1 MSRPAG
7 VFLGNH
13 EVRDSE
19 SEAAASGR
27 LVERGVDTYYAIEH
41 AEALRPFLM
50 SVVSD
55 SDHWLFVSSN
65 GALTAGRRNAKFA
78 LFPYTTEDKL
88 TDNVNVSGPYTALIA
103 ERAGAKRLWEPFRE
117 SSELVYRVERSLEK
131 SMLGNQL
138 RFGELNRDLELAFS
152 YRWSTSH
159 EFGFVREC
167 TLENRGRDAVRVRL
181 LDGLQNL
188 LPADVDEQM
197 QLGFSCLLDAY
208 KKNEL
213 VESTTLAL
221 YTLAAQVVDRA
232 EPRESLHATSVW
244 SHGLP
249 GASVHLSSEHNRRF
263 SRGNLPEPAGEV
275 RGRRGAYLL
284 EATIELLPGEKKHW
298 LMVADVNRTQAGLSS
313 LFAALTNP
321 GELVARVYADV
332 ARGTE
337 NLKKILADTDGL
349 QQSADRVTA
358 SHHTANVLFN
368 DLRGGIYAHGYDV
381 PIQDFARFVKT
392 WNRATYARH
401 QALIAELPSLLSR
414 SALAARAEQTGDAD
428 LIRLSYEYLPLTFSR
443 RHGDPSR
450 PWNRFEIRVRD
461 EKGQKLLGFQ
471 GNWRDIFQNWEALSL
486 SYPDFVENIIV
497 KFVNASTPEGYN
509 PYRITQD
516 GIDWEVPEPDHP
528 WASIGYWGDHQVIYL
543 CKLLELSHSHHPER
557 LRALLERE
565 LFTYA
570 DVPYRIVS
578 YEQILNNVRDTIEF
592 DHDKHRRI
600 LARVPEVG
608 SDAKLLWNADG
619 LHRVTLLEK
628 LLVTTLGKFGNFV
641 PGGGI
646 WLNTGRPEWNDANN
660 ALVGYGL
667 SMVTLYY
674 LERFL
679 VLLAELT
686 SSLDARVSLSRE
698 VAVWL
703 ERTSATLREHAPLLD
718 AGEVDDRARRKIMD
732 ALGSAASE
740 YRAAVYQHGLQEKT
754 ALEADQVR
762 EFVALAERWLKQSI
776 AENRREDGLYHAYN
790 LLAFHADGSVGVEH
804 LYEMLEGQVAALST
818 REMEPAEAA
827 RVLGALS
834 KSRMYRADQKSF
846 TLYPDRVLPKFL
858 DKNAIATED
867 LARSQV
873 LGAMLEAGDT
883 RVVER
888 DAQGHARFHADFYNA
903 ERAQAALALV
913 RAEGQYASLDDAEVT
928 RILDVYERTFD
939 HRTFT
944 GRSGTMF
951 AYEGLGS
958 IYWHMV
964 AKLLLAA
971 NERVFA
977 ASDQGAPREV
987 VRALGERY
995 YAIREGLGGFN
1006 KTPSVYGAFPLDPY
1020 SHTPRHTGARQ
1031 PGMTGQVKEEVIARF
1046 AELGVRVT
1054 AGRIEFQPLLLRKS
1068 EFLREPGV
1076 FESFDARGKPLR
1088 IELSPD
1094 TLAFTYCSVPIVYHL
1109 AGVPRVELTLRDGIR
1124 VEQSG
1129 RALTAEQSS
1138 EVFARSGAVV
1148 RIDVS
1153 TKLEL

>member
-7 VFLGNH
+7 VCLGNH
-13 EVRDSE
+13 ELPQSE
-19 SEAAASGR
+19 QEASGR
-27 LVERGVDTYYAIEH
+27 LVEHGADTDYAIDH

-88 TDNVNVSGPYTALIA
+88 TDSVNVSGPYTALIA
-103 ERAGAKRLWEPFRE
+103 ERAGTSRLWEPFRD
-117 SSELVYRVERSLEK
+117 SSELVYRVERTLEK
-131 SMLGNQL
+131 STLGNQL
-138 RFGELNRDLELAFS
+138 SFAELNQDLELAFS

-167 TLENRGRDAVRVRL
+167 TLENRGRDAVSVRL

-213 VESTTLAL
+213 VENTTLAL

-232 EPRESLHATSVW
+232 EPRESLHASSVW

-249 GASVHLSSEHNRRF
+249 GAKVRLSSEHNRRF
-263 SRGNLPEPAGEV
+263 SLGNLPEPAREV

-284 EATIELLPGEKKHW
+284 EATVDLAPGEKKRW
-298 LMVADVNRTQAGLSS
+298 LIVADVNRTQAALGS
-313 LFAALTNP
+313 L
-321 GELVARVYADV
+321 LVALAKPEALVQRVHADV
-332 ARGTE
+332 ARGSE

-349 QQSADRVTA
+349 QHSADRVTA
-358 SHHTANVLFN
+358 WHHTANVLFN

-381 PIQDFARFVKT
+381 PSADFARFVKT
-392 WNRATYARH
+392 WNRAAYTRH
-401 QALIAELPSLLSR
+401 QALLTELPPLSSR
-414 SALAARAEQTGDAD
+414 RTLAESVEQTGDAD
-428 LIRLSYEYLPLTFSR
+428 LIRLAYEYLPLTFSR

-497 KFVNASTPEGYN
+497 KFVNASTAEGYN

-528 WASIGYWGDHQVIYL
+528 WASIGYWGDHQIIYL

-557 LRALLERE
+557 LSRLLERE

-578 YEQILNNVRDTIEF
+578 YEKILNNVRDTIEF

-600 LARVPEVG
+600 MQRVPEIG
-608 SDAKLLWNADG
+608 SDAKLLWNARG

-628 LLVTTLGKFGNFV
+628 LIVTTLGKLGNFV

-698 VAVWL
+698 VAAWL
-703 ERTSATLREHAPLLD
+703 ERTSAVLREHAPLLE
-718 AGEVDDRARRKIMD
+718 AGKVDDRARRKIMD
-732 ALGSAASE
+732 ALGGAAST
-740 YRAAVYQHGLQEKT
+740 YREALYQRGLEEKIE
-754 ALEADQVR
+754 LEADQVR
-762 EFVALAERWLKQSI
+762 ELVALAGRWLEQSI
-776 AENRREDGLYHAYN
+776 AQNRRDDGLYHAYN

-818 REMEPAEAA
+818 RELEPAEAL
-827 RVLGALS
+827 RVLEALA
-834 KSRMYRADQKSF
+834 KSRMYRPDQKSY

-858 DKNAIATED
+858 DKNRISSAD
-867 LARSQV
+867 LSRAKV
-873 LGAMLEAGDT
+873 LGAMLEAGDA
-883 RVVER
+883 RIVER
-888 DAQGHARFHADFYNA
+888 DAQDNVRFHADFYNA
-903 ERAQAALALV
+903 DRARAALELV
-913 RAEGQYASLDDAEVT
+913 RSEGKYAALDEAEIA
-928 RILDVYERTFD
+928 RILEVYERTFD

-951 AYEGLGS
+951 GYEGLGS

-995 YAIREGLGGFN
+995 YAIRDGLGGFN

-1020 SHTPRHTGARQ
+1020 SHTPSHTGARQ

-1046 AELGVRVT
+1046 AELGVRVK
-1054 AGRIEFQPLLLRKS
+1054 AGRIEFQPLLLRNS

-1076 FESFDARGKPLR
+1076 FESFDVRGKPLR
-1088 IELSPD
+1088 IELSPG
-1094 TLAFTYCSVPIVYHL
+1094 TLGFTYCSVPIVYHL
-1109 AGVPRVELTLRDGIR
+1109 ADAPRVELTLSDGIR

-1129 RALTAEQSS
+1129 RALTTEQSS
-1138 EVFARSGAVV
+1138 EIFSRSATVV
-1148 RIDVS
+1148 RIDVW
-1153 TKLEL
+1153 TKLGL